1 MSLFIPCSS
10 NVDYKIFCKS
20 LPYPISLH
28 ICRMNVSLRS
38 PPRRRGLFQL
48 LRNSLSC
55 ISFFLTMLSLCFA
68 DILILLLIYGIIE
81 GSILPRKVSLVV
93 PWLISI
99 INDLSKI

>member
-1 MSLFIPCSS
+1 M
-10 NVDYKIFCKS
+10 K
-20 LPYPISLH
+20 
-28 ICRMNVSLRS
+28 VSLKS
-38 PPRRRGLFQL
+38 PSRRRGLFKL

-55 ISFFLTMLSLCFA
+55 ISFFLTMLSVCFA
-68 DILILLLIYGIIE
+68 DVLLLLLIYGIID